1 MNRSEDGGL
10 REATARK
17 GSFLNSLKAVAWSFF
32 GVRRSKEF
40 ERDASQL
47 NPLHV
52 IAAGLV
58 AAALFVLAL
67 VLLVRLVVGGAHP

>member
-1 MNRSEDGGL
+1 MSRGDDGGL
-10 REATARK
+10 REAASRK

>member
-1 MNRSEDGGL
+1 MNRREDGGL
-10 REATARK
+10 REATSRK